1 MHLFIDF
8 GNTRF
13 KWCLIKLD
21 VVIGRGSI
29 TSIQIDSK
37 LRTFDWVSISSIAI
51 CSVADSKMTQ
61 NIFFSCKN
69 LSRPD
74 CEVREVHLEHLPLW
88 FSLGSTPKTEVGQD
102 RVMAMLGAYQDS
114 SSYSV
119 IDAGTA
125 CTIDYVVD
133 GEHKGGYIIP
143 GLNTARIGLDKHA
156 ARIAL
161 EEDYAYSKN
170 LEPAR
175 STQLCVEHGIRLSLI
190 AAVQRAIH
198 ASPWPLDRVTV
209 TGGDGEWLCG
219 HLLGPVKLS
228 HDLVFQG
235 MRRFFYGL

>member
-1 MHLFIDF
+1 MQLLIDF
-8 GNTRF
+8 GNTRL

-21 VVIGRGSI
+21 AVIGRGSI
-29 TSIQIDSK
+29 APVQIESK
-37 LRTFDWVSISSIAI
+37 LQTFDWVSISSIAI
-51 CSVADSKMTQ
+51 CSVADSKMTRDV
-61 NIFFSCKN
+61 FVSCAN

-74 CEVREVHLEHLPLW
+74 CEVREVRLEYMPPW

-102 RVMAMLGAYQDS
+102 RVMAMLGAYQNS

-119 IDAGTA
+119 IDVGTA

-143 GLNTARIGLDKHA
+143 GLNTARMGLDKHA
-156 ARIAL
+156 ARLAL
-161 EEDYAYSKN
+161 GDYSSWRKD

-175 STQLCVEHGIRLSLI
+175 STQLCVEHGIRMGLI

-198 ASPWPLDRVTV
+198 ASPWSLDKVTV
-209 TGGDGEWLCG
+209 TGGDGEWLCE

-228 HDLVFQG
+228 HDLIFEG